1 MHEPADALMITG
13 ASGRLGAALALHLR
27 DRYRVVA
34 FDRAGPSLPPEGV
47 ETINLDLSTDEGVQ
61 AAFGAFRDRHGDRV
75 ASVLHFAAYYDFTGD
90 DDPRYEQVNVEG
102 SARLI
107 RGLRKSGLRSGQF
120 VYASSMVV
128 HAPGEPG
135 RPITEASPT
144 GPTIP
149 YARSKLRAEE
159 ALKADRDG
167 TPLVILR
174 LANVYDDEVH
184 HPVLA
189 QQFVRAYERK
199 PGHTVYPGDPARGQS
214 YLHLDD
220 LLDAVDRVVDRRMDL
235 PDVLALLLGEPGA
248 TSYGAI
254 QDALGRELH
263 GSVPGTLRVP
273 KALAKLGVRARR
285 LWPFGPEPFVHP
297 WMVDRAG
304 DHYELDVSEAR
315 DRLGWSPSRS
325 LLDRLPAMTRSLR
338 DDPAAWYRSNDL
350 EPPRSAPE
358 GGEAEDRAKVDE
370 CRRED
375 HVHHRPGSLD
385 LAITIEYLDEKPE
398 PPGQSQEPGEEP
410 PEARGRHLGRGEQAR
425 QRKGN
430 DEQGNVQVMDVE
442 DLPDGRRDLR
452 QVLAV
457 GEDLGRE
464 QGRDR
469 DQGKQAAG
477 DPQLEDQVHRAK
489 RP

>member
-1 MHEPADALMITG
+1 MNEPADALIITG

-27 DRYRVVA
+27 DRYRYRVVA
-34 FDRAGPSLPPEGV
+34 FDRAGPPLPPEGV
-47 ETINLDLSTDEGVQ
+47 EAIDLDLSTDEGVR
-61 AAFGAFRDRHGDRV
+61 AAFVAFRARHGDRV

-90 DDPRYEQVNVEG
+90 DDPRYEKVNVDG

-107 RGLRKSGLRSGQF
+107 RGLRQSGLRASQF

-135 RPITEASPT
+135 RPIAEASPI

-159 ALKADRDG
+159 ALKANRG
-167 TPLVILR
+167 ETPLVLLR

-189 QQFVRAYERK
+189 QQFVRAAERK
-199 PGHTVYPGDPARGQS
+199 PGSTVYPGDPTRGQS

-235 PDVLALLLGEPGA
+235 PDVLTLLLGEPGV

-263 GSVPGTLRVP
+263 GSALGTLRVP

-285 LWPFGPEPFVHP
+285 LWPFGPEPFVRP

-325 LLDRLPAMTRSLR
+325 LLDSLPAMARPLR

-350 EPPRSAPE
+350 KPPRPAQPPKAANPKTAP
-358 GGEAEDRAKVDE
+358 R
-370 CRRED
+370 
-375 HVHHRPGSLD
+375 
-385 LAITIEYLDEKPE
+385 
-398 PPGQSQEPGEEP
+398 
-410 PEARGRHLGRGEQAR
+410 
-425 QRKGN
+425 
-430 DEQGNVQVMDVE
+430 
-442 DLPDGRRDLR
+442 
-452 QVLAV
+452 
-457 GEDLGRE
+457 
-464 QGRDR
+464 
-469 DQGKQAAG
+469 
-477 DPQLEDQVHRAK
+477 
-489 RP
+489 